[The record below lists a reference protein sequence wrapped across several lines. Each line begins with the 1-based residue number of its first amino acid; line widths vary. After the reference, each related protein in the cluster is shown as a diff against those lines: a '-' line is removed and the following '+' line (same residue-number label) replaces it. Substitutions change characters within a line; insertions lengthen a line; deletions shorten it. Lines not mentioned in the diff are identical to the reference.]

1 MAWHFLKRKDRYM
14 FSILY
19 TYKTSAKFIVSADDP
34 FTVAVVLTKLKF
46 YYVLNKDSIHG
57 FSDRIRQERV
67 FD

>member
-1 MAWHFLKRKDRYM
+1 M